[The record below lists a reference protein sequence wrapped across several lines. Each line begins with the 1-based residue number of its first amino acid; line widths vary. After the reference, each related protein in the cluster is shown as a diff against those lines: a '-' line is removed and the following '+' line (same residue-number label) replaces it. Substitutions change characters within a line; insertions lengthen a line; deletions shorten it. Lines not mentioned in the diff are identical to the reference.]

1 MEIFLTRTPIGFK
14 PSYDEDLERLRKVK
28 MGDTVKV
35 ELTMPRN
42 IKFHRKYFGLL
53 SIVLDNMDTPAIF
66 KTSTG
71 QEIEVK
77 TVEDL
82 LWHIKFQ
89 LGYFEQKITLGGKIV
104 FEPKSIAF
112 HKMDE
117 AEFEVFYNRSIDVIL
132 KYFLDCKK
140 EDLIEQ
146 VLLEF
151 A

>member
-1 MEIFLTRTPIGFK
+1 MEILLTRTPAGLK
-14 PSYDEDLERLRKVK
+14 PAYDADLEKLRKVK

-35 ELTMPRN
+35 ALTMPRN

-53 SIVLDNMDTPAIF
+53 SIVLDNMDTPATL
-66 KTSTG
+66 KTSNG
-71 QEIEVK
+71 QIIEVR

-89 LGYFEQKITLGGKIV
+89 LGHFEQKITLGGKIV

-117 AEFEVFYNRSIDVIL
+117 AEFEDFYNKSIDVIL

-140 EDLIEQ
+140 EDLVEQ
-146 VLLEF
+146 VLIEF